1 MEGLEFIEQISTYLV
16 LVIIGM
22 AGASARYI
30 ADLGDKMF
38 DKKTYL
44 LSIAVGG
51 IVAVF
56 MGFAT
61 DYWKITGSLQHLLV
75 GLGAI
80 SSKELISFA
89 PNVVKTYAEISKKSK
104 FIK

>member
-1 MEGLEFIEQISTYLV
+1 MEGLGFIEQITTYIAL
-16 LVIIGM
+16 IFIGM

-30 ADLGDKMF
+30 ADLGDKVF
-38 DKKTYL
+38 NRKKYL
-44 LSIAVGG
+44 LSVAVGA

-61 DYWKITGSLQHLLV
+61 DYWNITGSLQHLIV

-80 SSKELISFA
+80 SSKELIAFA
-89 PNVVKTYAEISKKSK
+89 PNVIKTYAEISKKSK
-104 FIK
+104 FLK